1 MLFNIDCDGVLLSN
15 THEDAFFKKI
25 VDESCSIKSTSHE
38 IFDWYTKLV
47 DTTPVRVN
55 HPVMRFLQTKKE
67 EGHAI
72 RLWTNRMYTLRDATI
87 RNLGDY
93 KSIFDSF
100 QFHSGLKSASIAEG
114 VVVDNGSKYLNCG
127 ETGILYPTFR

>member
-15 THEDAFFKKI
+15 VHEDSFFTKI
-25 VDESCSIKSTSHE
+25 QDEGCSIKSTSHE
-38 IFDWYTKLV
+38 VFDWYTKLV
-47 DTTPVRVN
+47 DTTPVSVN
-55 HPVMRFLQTKKE
+55 HYVMQFLQTKKK

-100 QFHSGLKSASIAEG
+100 QFHSGRKFTSIVEG
-114 VVVDNGSKYLNCG
+114 VVVDNRSQYLHCG